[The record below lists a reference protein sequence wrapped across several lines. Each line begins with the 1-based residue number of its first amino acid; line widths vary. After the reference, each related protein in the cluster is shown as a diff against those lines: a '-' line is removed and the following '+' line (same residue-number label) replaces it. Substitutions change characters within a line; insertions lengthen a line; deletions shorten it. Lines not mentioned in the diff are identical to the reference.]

1 MNRFINL
8 KKKPESIY
16 DSEKRGDGKM
26 PAAMDDLLQ
35 EYVEQVS
42 KVYGEYLKSVILY
55 GSYARGDFGPDSDI
69 DLMIL
74 LDMTDREIKDFRHQ
88 LSGITY
94 DFNEKYD
101 LDIRPI
107 AKSEAHF
114 KKWLGAYPFYTNV
127 QKEGVELYGT
137 AG

>member
-16 DSEKRGDGKM
+16 DSE
-26 PAAMDDLLQ
+26 
-35 EYVEQVS
+35 
-42 KVYGEYLKSVILY
+42 
-55 GSYARGDFGPDSDI
+55 
-69 DLMIL
+69 
-74 LDMTDREIKDFRHQ
+74 
-88 LSGITY
+88 
-94 DFNEKYD
+94 
-101 LDIRPI
+101 RPI